1 MKKDVSP
8 DGEKKGAI
16 SGGDVTPLTVIFTDL
31 DGTLLDH
38 ISYGWEDAE
47 PALKRCKGLHI
58 PIILASSKTRAEM
71 EPLLHRLGL
80 TSPFISENGGGVFFP
95 NERPRR
101 APDGTIF
108 AKGLWKMSLGVP
120 YDFLVECLGEI
131 RDELGWNIRGFS
143 EMTPEEISRHTG
155 LELEAA
161 RLAAIREYDEPFVV
175 IDQKNMDAAALSE
188 AARRRDLHITIGGRF
203 YHLHGKND
211 KGVAVDKVISWYR
224 EYHPQVLTIA
234 LGDSPNDFSMLKRV
248 DHPVLIR
255 SPRDFPGI
263 QEMIPGIRV
272 TQEMGPK
279 GWNAA
284 VLNFLRERVEEV

>member
-8 DGEKKGAI
+8 DGEKKGPI
-16 SGGDVTPLTVIFTDL
+16 SGGDIAPLPVIFTDL

-47 PALKRCKGLHI
+47 PALKLCERLHI
-58 PIILASSKTRAEM
+58 PIIPASSKTRAEM
-71 EPLLHRLGL
+71 ELIRHELGL

-95 NERPRR
+95 NKGPR

-108 AKGLWKMSLGVP
+108 AENLWKMSLGIP
-120 YDFLVECLGEI
+120 YDFLVKCLGEI

-143 EMTPEEISRHTG
+143 QMTPEEISHQTG
-155 LELEAA
+155 LDLQAA
-161 RLAAIREYDEPFVV
+161 RLAATREFDEPFMVL
-175 IDQKNMDAAALSE
+175 DRKNMDVDALYD
-188 AARRRDLHITIGGRF
+188 AARRKDLNITMGGRF
-203 YHLHGKND
+203 YHLQGKND

-234 LGDSPNDFSMLKRV
+234 LGDSPNDFSMLERV

-255 SPRDFPGI
+255 SSRDFPGI
-263 QEMIPGIRV
+263 QDLIPGLRV

-279 GWNAA
+279 GWNSALLEILSEK
-284 VLNFLRERVEEV
+284 VGEV

>member
-1 MKKDVSP
+1 MKKGVSP

-16 SGGDVTPLTVIFTDL
+16 SGDDVVPLTVIFTDL

-38 ISYGWEDAE
+38 ISYGWEDAD

-58 PIILASSKTRAEM
+58 PVILASSKTSAEM
-71 EPLLHRLGL
+71 EPLRHELGL
-80 TSPFISENGGGVFFP
+80 TSPYISENGGGVFFP
-95 NERPRR
+95 NEGPR
-101 APDGTIF
+101 APDGTVF
-108 AKGLWKMSLGVP
+108 AESLWKMSLGLP
-120 YDFLVECLGEI
+120 YDFLVKCLGEI
-131 RDELGWNIRGFS
+131 RDELGWEIRGFS

-155 LELEAA
+155 LDLEAA
-161 RLAAIREYDEPFVV
+161 RLAATREYDEPFVV
-175 IDQKNMDAAALSE
+175 TDQKNMDIEALYE
-188 AARRRDLHITIGGRF
+188 ATRRKGLNITIGGRF
-203 YHLHGKND
+203 YHLHGKSD

-263 QEMIPGIRV
+263 QQMIPGIEV

-284 VLNFLRERVEEV
+284 VLNILRERVEEV